1 MPTYL
6 QTLPKARFDGIE
18 FPVKRY
24 EVSGGIRKH
33 THEYPHS
40 PGGAIEKLGRSLYK
54 FSFTAIFDVRLSGYG
69 DNLLPGDLSDLR
81 DRWDEQVTSELFVPH
96 IGPIQ
101 ALSLTWRE
109 VVDPS
114 IQSGVVVELEF
125 EEDQAQAFLVNGL
138 VQVSS
143 TTLQSAGEQF
153 DQEFAPLLAGGTV
166 SATAPTRII
175 APPAGTIPRAQT
187 FTDAYTQLRQ
197 RDVDAI
203 NQIRSAYQRALT
215 IAEQPERFAD
225 QALRAADALVTSCA
239 QVYERI
245 RVLKNPLMYSRVWAY
260 KRLWASAQK
269 LRDSVSRQTPRILFF
284 EAKTDTTISAVSR
297 AIYGDSSYAG
307 QILQLNAL
315 PDPFMIRRG
324 TILRYYDPTS
334 QQSAA

>member
-1 MPTYL
+1 MTVL
-6 QTLPKARFDGIE
+6 QQLPRASFDGIA
-18 FPVKRY
+18 FPVKNY
-24 EVSGGIRKH
+24 DGIGGIRDH
-33 THEYPHS
+33 IHEYPHS
-40 PGGAIEKLGRSLYK
+40 PGGAVEKLGRKLYR
-54 FSFTAIFDVRLSGYG
+54 FSFTAIFDVRIPGYG
-69 DNLLPGDLSDLR
+69 DNLFPGDWSDLR
-81 DRWDEQVTSELFVPH
+81 DRFEDQVTSTLTIPT
-96 IGPIQ
+96 IGDIQ
-101 ALSLTWRE
+101 AYCVSWTER
-109 VVDPS
+109 VVPER
-114 IQSGVVVELEF
+114 QSGIEAELEF
-125 EEDQAQAFLVNGL
+125 VEDQAQAFLVNGL
-138 VQVSS
+138 IQITS

-203 NQIRSAYQRALT
+203 NQIRNGYQRALT

-239 QVYERI
+239 QAYERI

-269 LRDSVSRQTPRILFF
+269 LRDSVSQKTPRILFF

-297 AIYGDSSYAG
+297 AIYGDASYAG

-315 PDPFMIRRG
+315 PDPFMIRKG

-334 QQSAA
+334 QQRAA